1 MFLDIA
7 IQGADA
13 DSFSAHH
20 YGRTRHRYVE
30 QGPIFAAALGFEGD
44 FLAFL
49 DGLLDPIAL
58 RCAIVGD
65 NQGIQR
71 TSTRLFQGE
80 AEHAFELRIET
91 GHLMTGI
98 QNGDGFG
105 GAFHQLVE
113 ISFLYNRIV
122 LVPGR
127 RPLLNQVPRGAHGR
141 RRTAAQRFFQIF
153 RAHETGGLSGLGDLI
168 THAIFPSQETG
179 VQILESACP
188 GQKLPR

>member
-1 MFLDIA
+1 M
-7 IQGADA
+7 
-13 DSFSAHH
+13 
-20 YGRTRHRYVE
+20 
-30 QGPIFAAALGFEGD
+30 
-44 FLAFL
+44 AFL

-71 TSTRLFQGE
+71 TSTRLFQSE

-141 RRTAAQRFFQIF
+141 RRTTAQRFFQIF

-168 THAIFPSQETG
+168 THAIFTSQERG
-179 VQILESACP
+179 RISCASSIRGHGLRRESDQLSA
-188 GQKLPR
+188 GFGG